1 MTRIEIFNFI
11 RKNNLQDEV
20 QKRFGKNFTNMKSA
34 LLEDYISTVKEA
46 KKVTANTEAGNTAGK
61 AADTS
66 SKATT
71 ASANTAEVEAYNT
84 LKNKYDSLVGAVAAM
99 LCSIDNEETAH
110 DLQDAINNIQT
121 SLAKD

>member
-20 QKRFGKNFTNMKSA
+20 QKMFGKNFTNMKSEV
-34 LLEDYISTVKEA
+34 LENYISTVKEA

-61 AADTS
+61 VTDTN

-71 ASANTAEVEAYNT
+71 ASASTAEVEAYKT
-84 LKNKYDSLVGAVAAM
+84 LKKKYDSLVGAVAAM
-99 LCSIDNEETAH
+99 LCSIDNEATSK
-110 DLQDAINNIQT
+110 DLQEAIKGIRS
-121 SLAKD
+121 SLS

>member
-1 MTRIEIFNFI
+1 MTRIEMLNFI

-20 QKRFGKNFTNMKSA
+20 QKMFGKNFTNVKSA

-46 KKVTANTEAGNTAGK
+46 KKVTANTEAGNTAIK

-66 SKATT
+66 PKATT
-71 ASANTAEVEAYNT
+71 ASASTAEVEAYKT

-99 LCSIDNEETAH
+99 LCSIDNEATSK
-110 DLQDAINNIQT
+110 DLQEAIKGIRS
-121 SLAKD
+121 SLS